1 MNTSDIRDIE
11 RILDLYKTNNLN
23 YAGKKIVDTNE
34 LLILLLSKINNFT
47 KKKQIESLQDL
58 VLNFLLKE
66 SSTCSKDRIPNYI
79 DNEISCGQ
87 DYEIKKNKEGDDC
100 CFLIRGKPNKK
111 TQKSNFKQIK
121 KQKDISSIRRRAS
134 SSISTNI
141 FSKNHKLKYLDIA
154 INSISNINT
163 YGYMGRSINIILLE
177 NIDNEIEEDNIKNW
191 NNSKKYIKL
200 EDTITT
206 ENSDYLVIKY
216 NNNLALLKGISSEN
230 KILPFECIE
239 IIESK
244 TQKYKRIFHLNEEMS
259 IIKAIHFFLEGDIYN
274 QFYIPITKNYVEKI
288 MHNQQIEIEIE
299 KDLKVN
305 EMSDTDSFITLFVID
320 AKESIEKNK
329 INIKL
334 INNNKI
340 NQFTPIEL
348 KILINKQNINDIRGK
363 YNIL

>member
-79 DNEISCGQ
+79 DNEISCGE

-100 CFLIRGKPNKK
+100 CFLIRGKHKK
-111 TQKSNFKQIK
+111 TQKSNSKQIK
-121 KQKDISSIRRRAS
+121 KKKDISSIRRRAS
-134 SSISTNI
+134 SSMSTNI

-154 INSISNINT
+154 INSISNVNT

-244 TQKYKRIFHLNEEMS
+244 TQKYKRIFHLNEEMA

>member
-1 MNTSDIRDIE
+1 MNTSDIKDIE
-11 RILDLYKTNNLN
+11 RILDLYKNNNLN
-23 YAGKKIVDTNE
+23 YDGKKIVDINE

-47 KKKQIESLQDL
+47 KKKQIESLKDL

-79 DNEISCGQ
+79 DNELSCEQ
-87 DYEIKKNKEGDDC
+87 DYEIKKNKEGDEC
-100 CFLIRGKPNKK
+100 CFIIRGKAHKK
-111 TQKSNFKQIK
+111 TKKSTK
-121 KQKDISSIRRRAS
+121 KKSEKKNTPDIRRRES

-141 FSKNHKLKYLDIA
+141 FSKNHKLKYLDTA
-154 INSISNINT
+154 INRISNINT

-177 NIDNEIEEDNIKNW
+177 NIDNEIEEDNMQNW
-191 NNSKKYIKL
+191 NDSKKYIKL

-206 ENSDYLVIKY
+206 ENSDYLVITY
-216 NNNLALLKGISSEN
+216 SNNLALLECISSEN

-244 TQKYKRIFHLNEEMS
+244 TEKYKKIFHLNQEMS

-274 QFYIPITKNYVEKI
+274 QFYIPITKNYVEGI

-299 KDLKVN
+299 KDLKIN
-305 EMSDTDSFITLFVID
+305 EISHTDSFITLFVID
-320 AKESIEKNK
+320 AQESIKKNK

-348 KILINKQNINDIRGK
+348 KLLINKQNINDIRSK